1 MLLRFEIDS
10 DFSSNYMKRQID
22 EIISLLNALYEK
34 KLKDDEEEEEVQY
47 VGKSKSKIKKNN
59 KKKVKK
65 DDDEVDLLEL
75 IQEEIDE
82 QESKENESKDY
93 TIAVGILAQD
103 SKVEETKQETKE
115 EEVKNDVNILCE
127 CGSKFVK
134 RNRARHLKTKMHTE
148 YLHLK
153 NLSL

>member
-10 DFSSNYMKRQID
+10 DYSVKYMKTQID
-22 EIISLLNALYEK
+22 EITSILNILYQNKIKEEK
-34 KLKDDEEEEEVQY
+34 EEDEEYIQQ
-47 VGKSKSKIKKNN
+47 VGKSKIKK
-59 KKKVKK
+59 KKK
-65 DDDEVDLLEL
+65 DDNEISEVKLLEL
-75 IQEEIDE
+75 IQDEINE
-82 QESKENESKDY
+82 QESKE
-93 TIAVGILAQD
+93 
-103 SKVEETKQETKE
+103 VEENKQETKE
-115 EEVKNDVNILCE
+115 EVKDDVNILCE

>member
-10 DFSSNYMKRQID
+10 DFSSTYMKRQID

-47 VGKSKSKIKKNN
+47 VGKSKSKIKK
-59 KKKVKK
+59 KKKK

-93 TIAVGILAQD
+93 TIAVGSLAQD
-103 SKVEETKQETKE
+103 SKETKE
-115 EEVKNDVNILCE
+115 IIKESDPKIICE
-127 CGSKFVK
+127 CGGSFIK
-134 RNRARHLKTKMHTE
+134 RNKLRHETSKTHKQFVA
-148 YLHLK
+148 LK
-153 NLSL
+153 NISNK

>member
-10 DFSSNYMKRQID
+10 DYSVKYMKTQIE
-22 EIISLLNALYEK
+22 EITSILNILYQNKIKEEK
-34 KLKDDEEEEEVQY
+34 EEDEEYIQQ
-47 VGKSKSKIKKNN
+47 VGKSKIKK
-59 KKKVKK
+59 KKK
-65 DDDEVDLLEL
+65 DDNDEISEVKLLEL
-75 IQEEIDE
+75 IQDEINE
-82 QESKENESKDY
+82 QESKEEES
-93 TIAVGILAQD
+93 
-103 SKVEETKQETKE
+103 KQETKE
-115 EEVKNDVNILCE
+115 ETKQEVVDVNILCE

>member
-22 EIISLLNALYEK
+22 EIVSLLYALYEK
-34 KLKDDEEEEEVQY
+34 KLKDDEEEEEIQY
-47 VGKSKSKIKKNN
+47 VEKSKSKIKKNN

-82 QESKENESKDY
+82 QESKDY
-93 TIAVGILAQD
+93 TIAVGSLAQD
-103 SKVEETKQETKE
+103 SKEETKEIIKE
-115 EEVKNDVNILCE
+115 SDPKIICE
-127 CGSKFVK
+127 CGGSFIK
-134 RNRARHLKTKMHTE
+134 RNKLRHQTSKTHKQFVA
-148 YLHLK
+148 LK
-153 NLSL
+153 NISNK

>member
-10 DFSSNYMKRQID
+10 DYSGKYMKTQIE
-22 EIISLLNALYEK
+22 EITSLLNMLYQNK
-34 KLKDDEEEEEVQY
+34 IKDEEEEDIEYVQEV
-47 VGKSKSKIKKNN
+47 GRSKIKKN
-59 KKKVKK
+59 KKKKK
-65 DDDEVDLLEL
+65 KDDDDEVDLLEL
-75 IQEEIDE
+75 IQEEINE

-93 TIAVGILAQD
+93 TITVGGLAQD

-115 EEVKNDVNILCE
+115 EEVKDDVNILCE

>member
-34 KLKDDEEEEEVQY
+34 KLKDDEEEEEIQY
-47 VGKSKSKIKKNN
+47 VGKSKSKIKK
-59 KKKVKK
+59 KKKK

-75 IQEEIDE
+75 IQEEINE
-82 QESKENESKDY
+82 QESKEEES
-93 TIAVGILAQD
+93 
-103 SKVEETKQETKE
+103 KQETKE
-115 EEVKNDVNILCE
+115 ETKEQEVVVDDVNILCE

>member
-10 DFSSNYMKRQID
+10 DYSVKYMKTQID
-22 EIISLLNALYEK
+22 EITSILNILYQNKIKEEE
-34 KLKDDEEEEEVQY
+34 DEDEEYIQQ
-47 VGKSKSKIKKNN
+47 VGKSKIKK
-59 KKKVKK
+59 KKK
-65 DDDEVDLLEL
+65 DDNNEISEVKLLEL
-75 IQEEIDE
+75 IQEEINE
-82 QESKENESKDY
+82 QESKEEES
-93 TIAVGILAQD
+93 
-103 SKVEETKQETKE
+103 KQETKE
-115 EEVKNDVNILCE
+115 ETKEQEVVVDDVNILCE

>member
-1 MLLRFEIDS
+1 MLLRLELDT

-34 KLKDDEEEEEVQY
+34 KLKDDEEEEEIYVQE
-47 VGKSKSKIKKNN
+47 VGKSKSKM
-59 KKKVKK
+59 KKKKK
-65 DDDEVDLLEL
+65 KDDDDEVDLLEL
-75 IQEEIDE
+75 IQEEINE
-82 QESKENESKDY
+82 QESKEESKE
-93 TIAVGILAQD
+93 
-103 SKVEETKQETKE
+103 EETKQETIQ
-115 EEVKNDVNILCE
+115 EVVVDDVNILCE

>member
-34 KLKDDEEEEEVQY
+34 KLKDDEEEEEIQY
-47 VGKSKSKIKKNN
+47 VGKSKSKM
-59 KKKVKK
+59 KKKKKK
-65 DDDEVDLLEL
+65 DDDEVELLEL
-75 IQEEIDE
+75 IQEEINE
-82 QESKENESKDY
+82 QESKE
-93 TIAVGILAQD
+93 
-103 SKVEETKQETKE
+103 EETKQETKE
-115 EEVKNDVNILCE
+115 ESKQEVVVDDVNILCE

>member
-93 TIAVGILAQD
+93 TIAVGSLAQD
-103 SKVEETKQETKE
+103 SKVEETKQE
-115 EEVKNDVNILCE
+115 VVDDVNILCE

>member
-22 EIISLLNALYEK
+22 EIVSLLNALYEK
-34 KLKDDEEEEEVQY
+34 KLKDDEEEEAIQY
-47 VGKSKSKIKKNN
+47 VGKSKSKIKK
-59 KKKVKK
+59 KKKK

-75 IQEEIDE
+75 IQEEINE
-82 QESKENESKDY
+82 EENKDY
-93 TIAVGILAQD
+93 TIAVGSLAQD
-103 SKVEETKQETKE
+103 SKDPETKEDTKQE
-115 EEVKNDVNILCE
+115 VVDDVNILCE

>member
-10 DFSSNYMKRQID
+10 DYSVKYMKTQID
-22 EIISLLNALYEK
+22 EITSILNILYQNKIKEEK
-34 KLKDDEEEEEVQY
+34 EEDEEYIQQ
-47 VGKSKSKIKKNN
+47 VGKSKIKK
-59 KKKVKK
+59 KKK
-65 DDDEVDLLEL
+65 DDNEISEVKLLEL
-75 IQEEIDE
+75 IQDEINE
-82 QESKENESKDY
+82 QESKDY
-93 TIAVGILAQD
+93 TIDVGSLAQE
-103 SKVEETKQETKE
+103 SKVEETKEETKE
-115 EEVKNDVNILCE
+115 EVKDDVNILCE

>member
-10 DFSSNYMKRQID
+10 DFSSKYMKTQID

-34 KLKDDEEEEEVQY
+34 KLKDDEEEEEIYVQE
-47 VGKSKSKIKKNN
+47 VGKSKSKIKK
-59 KKKVKK
+59 KKKK

-75 IQEEIDE
+75 IQEEINE
-82 QESKENESKDY
+82 QESKE
-93 TIAVGILAQD
+93 
-103 SKVEETKQETKE
+103 EETKQENKE
-115 EEVKNDVNILCE
+115 EVNEETKQEVVVDDVNILCE

>member
-1 MLLRFEIDS
+1 
-10 DFSSNYMKRQID
+10 MKRQID

-47 VGKSKSKIKKNN
+47 VGKSKSKIKK
-59 KKKVKK
+59 KKKK

-93 TIAVGILAQD
+93 TIAVGSLAQD
-103 SKVEETKQETKE
+103 SKETKE
-115 EEVKNDVNILCE
+115 IIKESDPKIICE
-127 CGSKFVK
+127 CGGSFIK
-134 RNRARHLKTKMHTE
+134 RNKLRHETSKTHKQFVA
-148 YLHLK
+148 LK
-153 NLSL
+153 NISNK

>member
-1 MLLRFEIDS
+1 MLLRLELDT

-34 KLKDDEEEEEVQY
+34 KLKDDDEEEEVYVQE
-47 VGKSKSKIKKNN
+47 VGKSKSKM
-59 KKKVKK
+59 KKKKKK
-65 DDDEVDLLEL
+65 DDEVELLEL
-75 IQEEIDE
+75 IQEEINE
-82 QESKENESKDY
+82 QESKEE
-93 TIAVGILAQD
+93 
-103 SKVEETKQETKE
+103 ETKE
-115 EEVKNDVNILCE
+115 ETIQEVVVDDVNILCE

>member
-22 EIISLLNALYEK
+22 EIVSLLNALYEK
-34 KLKDDEEEEEVQY
+34 KLKDDEE
-47 VGKSKSKIKKNN
+47 
-59 KKKVKK
+59 
-65 DDDEVDLLEL
+65 VDLLEL
-75 IQEEIDE
+75 IQEEINE
-82 QESKENESKDY
+82 EESKENESKDY
-93 TIAVGILAQD
+93 TIAVGSLAQD
-103 SKVEETKQETKE
+103 SKVEETKQETKQ
-115 EEVKNDVNILCE
+115 EVVDDVNILCE

>member
-47 VGKSKSKIKKNN
+47 VKKSKIKKNN

-65 DDDEVDLLEL
+65 DDDEVKLLEL

-93 TIAVGILAQD
+93 TIAVGSLAQD
-103 SKVEETKQETKE
+103 SKVEETKEETKQ
-115 EEVKNDVNILCE
+115 EVVDDVNILCE

>member
-1 MLLRFEIDS
+1 
-10 DFSSNYMKRQID
+10 MKTQID
-22 EIISLLNALYEK
+22 EIISLLNALHEK
-34 KLKDDEEEEEVQY
+34 KLKDDEEEEEIYVQE
-47 VGKSKSKIKKNN
+47 VGKSKSKIKK
-59 KKKVKK
+59 KKKK

-75 IQEEIDE
+75 IQEEINE
-82 QESKENESKDY
+82 QELKE
-93 TIAVGILAQD
+93 
-103 SKVEETKQETKE
+103 EETKQENKE
-115 EEVKNDVNILCE
+115 ETKGEEQQEVVDDVNILCE

>member
-34 KLKDDEEEEEVQY
+34 KLKDDEEEEEIQY
-47 VGKSKSKIKKNN
+47 VGKIKK
-59 KKKVKK
+59 KKKK

-75 IQEEIDE
+75 IQEE

-93 TIAVGILAQD
+93 TIAAQD
-103 SKVEETKQETKE
+103 SKEETKE
-115 EEVKNDVNILCE
+115 EIKESDPKIICE
-127 CGSKFVK
+127 CGGSFIK
-134 RNRARHLKTKMHTE
+134 RNKLRHETSKTHKQFVA
-148 YLHLK
+148 LK
-153 NLSL
+153 NISNK

>member
-10 DFSSNYMKRQID
+10 DFSSNYMKRNID
-22 EIISLLNALYEK
+22 EIVSLLYALYEK

-47 VGKSKSKIKKNN
+47 VEKSKSKIKKNN

-75 IQEEIDE
+75 IQEEINE
-82 QESKENESKDY
+82 EESKENESKDY
-93 TIAVGILAQD
+93 TIAVGSLAQD
-103 SKVEETKQETKE
+103 SKVEETKQE
-115 EEVKNDVNILCE
+115 VVDDVNILCE

>member
-22 EIISLLNALYEK
+22 EIVSLLNALYEK

-47 VGKSKSKIKKNN
+47 VGLSKSKIKKNN

-115 EEVKNDVNILCE
+115 EVVDDVNILCE

>member
-1 MLLRFEIDS
+1 MLLKFEIDS
-10 DFSSNYMKRQID
+10 DFSSKYMKTQID

-34 KLKDDEEEEEVQY
+34 KLKDDEEEEEIYVQE
-47 VGKSKSKIKKNN
+47 VGKSKSKIKK
-59 KKKVKK
+59 KKKK

-75 IQEEIDE
+75 IQEEINE
-82 QESKENESKDY
+82 QESKEEES
-93 TIAVGILAQD
+93 
-103 SKVEETKQETKE
+103 KQETKE
-115 EEVKNDVNILCE
+115 ETKEQEVVVDDVNILCE

>member
-22 EIISLLNALYEK
+22 EIVSLLYALYEK

-47 VGKSKSKIKKNN
+47 VKKSKSKIKKNN

-93 TIAVGILAQD
+93 TIAVGSLAQD
-103 SKVEETKQETKE
+103 SKETKE
-115 EEVKNDVNILCE
+115 IIKESDPKIICE
-127 CGSKFVK
+127 CGGSFIK
-134 RNRARHLKTKMHTE
+134 RNKLRHETSKTHKQFVA
-148 YLHLK
+148 LK
-153 NLSL
+153 NISNK

>member
-34 KLKDDEEEEEVQY
+34 KLKDDDEEEEVY
-47 VGKSKSKIKKNN
+47 VQEVGRSKSKM
-59 KKKVKK
+59 KKKKKK
-65 DDDEVDLLEL
+65 DDDISEVELLEL
-75 IQEEIDE
+75 IQDEINE
-82 QESKENESKDY
+82 QESKQESK
-93 TIAVGILAQD
+93 
-103 SKVEETKQETKE
+103 EETKQQ
-115 EEVKNDVNILCE
+115 EVVVDDVNILCE

>member
-1 MLLRFEIDS
+1 MLLRLELDT

-34 KLKDDEEEEEVQY
+34 KLKDDDEEEEVYVQE
-47 VGKSKSKIKKNN
+47 VGKSKSKM
-59 KKKVKK
+59 KKKKKK
-65 DDDEVDLLEL
+65 DDEVELLEL
-75 IQEEIDE
+75 IPEEINE
-82 QESKENESKDY
+82 QESKEE
-93 TIAVGILAQD
+93 
-103 SKVEETKQETKE
+103 ETKE
-115 EEVKNDVNILCE
+115 ETIQEVVVDDVNILCE

>member
-1 MLLRFEIDS
+1 
-10 DFSSNYMKRQID
+10 MKRQID

-34 KLKDDEEEEEVQY
+34 KLKDDEDEEEIQY
-47 VGKSKSKIKKNN
+47 VGKSKSKIKK
-59 KKKVKK
+59 KKKK

-75 IQEEIDE
+75 IQEEINE
-82 QESKENESKDY
+82 QESKEEES
-93 TIAVGILAQD
+93 
-103 SKVEETKQETKE
+103 KQETKE
-115 EEVKNDVNILCE
+115 ETKEQEVVVDDVNILCE

-134 RNRARHLKTKMHTE
+134 RNRARHMKTKIHTD